1 MMVIIHISD
10 DVPVLRREHGL
21 KLHESQSIEECFE
34 FETHS
39 RVAHTEDLTAPIIAR
54 VDELI

>member
-39 RVAHTEDLTAPIIAR
+39 RVAHTEDLTAPIIAC